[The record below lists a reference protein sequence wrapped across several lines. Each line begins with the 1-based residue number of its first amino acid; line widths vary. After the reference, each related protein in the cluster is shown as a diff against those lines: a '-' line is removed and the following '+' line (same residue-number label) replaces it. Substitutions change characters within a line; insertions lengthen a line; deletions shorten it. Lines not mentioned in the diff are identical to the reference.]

1 MPSLRLYG
9 LDGHCFVADVTENT
23 SVNDFRALCA
33 PHFPDIPPRKLIF
46 LLGDGTVLDTTCT
59 VGEYPMLLAA
69 DAPEKQPVYVI
80 VKEPY
85 AGAYWVEIQM
95 NGPDLLHIGDDG
107 SCTRGPKKSP
117 SVHGSIEWED
127 ERSVV
132 MSFLVKKTT
141 TWAHRATKG
150 KHVAETGVTETIRV
164 TFNGPTGKDG
174 FKGKFQRTYE
184 GMLDITGTLHE
195 GV

>member
-117 SVHGSIEWED
+117 TVHGSIEWED

-150 KHVAETGVTETIRV
+150 KHVNQKKPFFCVAICIHIW
-164 TFNGPTGKDG
+164 
-174 FKGKFQRTYE
+174 QRE
-184 GMLDITGTLHE
+184 
-195 GV
+195 